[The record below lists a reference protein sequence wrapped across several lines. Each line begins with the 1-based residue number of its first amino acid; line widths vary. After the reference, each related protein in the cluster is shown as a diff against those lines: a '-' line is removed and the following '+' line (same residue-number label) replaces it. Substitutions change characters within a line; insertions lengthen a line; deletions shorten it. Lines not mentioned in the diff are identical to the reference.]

1 MLGSHQPGQGK
12 WHTNGE
18 PQKSPVERVCA
29 RKTPE
34 SRQGASLGHGVSCA
48 AARGSSS
55 HRKKKRP
62 GLQGPERMA
71 AVLRAAG
78 GCKAFTLL
86 AGAQDPPGC
95 PDGMV
100 WGRERCVGT
109 MGACCRGPAA
119 PPLAAVSPRFTQM
132 FLGRAVCGE
141 ASVWLCRDFW
151 LGFFPSAI
159 RCPFD
164 VLPLTPQLA
173 RGARAGSESPGGMS
187 RGSQLPSAPPE
198 PPEQGWVE
206 PPNTHRAPWHRLG
219 ATLAGG
225 RPPSPPHR
233 PPLIKN

>member
-1 MLGSHQPGQGK
+1 M
-12 WHTNGE
+12 
-18 PQKSPVERVCA
+18 
-29 RKTPE
+29 
-34 SRQGASLGHGVSCA
+34 
-48 AARGSSS
+48 
-55 HRKKKRP
+55 
-62 GLQGPERMA
+62 
-71 AVLRAAG
+71 
-78 GCKAFTLL
+78 
-86 AGAQDPPGC
+86 
-95 PDGMV
+95 
-100 WGRERCVGT
+100 GT

-206 PPNTHRAPWHRLG
+206 PPQHPPRS
-219 ATLAGG
+219 LASPRGHARRG
-225 RPPSPPHR
+225 PASLSTPPPPF
-233 PPLIKN
+233 N